1 MLGERAEEH
10 GAVDAGGV
18 ALQIVERHVGI
29 GRRRQLR
36 QQPRQRGGQQLG
48 VARRR
53 RQGLEVG
60 GGRRGIG
67 EAGLPQRPREA
78 AVVAEETVRDD

>member
-1 MLGERAEEH
+1 
-10 GAVDAGGV
+10 V
-18 ALQIVERHVGI
+18 
-29 GRRRQLR
+29 
-36 QQPRQRGGQQLG
+36 
-48 VARRR
+48 RRR

-60 GGRRGIG
+60 GGRGGVG